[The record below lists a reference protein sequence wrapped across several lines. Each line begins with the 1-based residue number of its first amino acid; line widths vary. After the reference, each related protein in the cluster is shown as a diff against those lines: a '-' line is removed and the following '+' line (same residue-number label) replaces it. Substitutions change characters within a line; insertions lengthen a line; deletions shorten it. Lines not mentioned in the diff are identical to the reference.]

1 MFSEEQVRQ
10 FRHCLQQFAETD
22 SRDAYE
28 HLGQI
33 LNMARDALRRI
44 ATQKGIPNKDA
55 DEVVAEAIMR
65 AIDQDSLRTLW
76 HNYADEADPEIYLRM
91 KLRGKTSDYH
101 REIEGRPAPLS
112 LEEMWEQGRDI
123 AVASV
128 PPLRLDADARRRFWQ
143 TVRTCLNNELDFQ
156 ILWLKLGEE
165 LQGSQIAETLCISH
179 ENARQRFHYAIER
192 LQKCEEFRQVCQS
205 LGLLNGGD

>member
-1 MFSEEQVRQ
+1 MFSEEQVHQ

-28 HLGQI
+28 HLGRI
-33 LNMARDALRRI
+33 LNTARDALRRI
-44 ATQKGIPNKDA
+44 ATQKGIANKDA
-55 DEVVAEAIMR
+55 DEVVAEAIVR

-91 KLRGKTSDYH
+91 KLRGKTRDYH

-112 LEEMWEQGRDI
+112 LEKMWEQGRDI

-128 PPLRLDADARRRFWQ
+128 PPLQLDADERRRFWQ

-192 LQKCEEFRQVCQS
+192 LQKCEEFGQVCQS